1 MGYTGVMEKCK
12 QSEKASPKAHALGT
26 RLRAWASLPAPL
38 VPCFFGFAFSRA
50 ANDLLVHQLALT
62 DAFGPLWGEDFYS
75 LAMLAAF
82 LICAAL
88 ARRIAPLYRKLWVV
102 RGTAGLAIAA
112 SLLVLASGTGGAVQE
127 VLLAAA
133 MAAGGVAGAL
143 FILLWA
149 EFHSCLDPLR
159 IVLYVSGA
167 FLFGSTGAW
176 LLQDLD
182 PVRTALV
189 LIALPLA
196 SVWCLHRS
204 FAQIAPMDLP
214 RSVWGRYEFPWKLI
228 AVLGVYELAY
238 GVWEASP
245 SFVWETYTIGA
256 IGVALAV
263 FALVCFCSRRFDFA
277 LLYRTPFAFMLCGLA
292 MAPLTAAFG
301 EFASDLGVSAGYS
314 LMFLV
319 LTFLLCDLSHRYG
332 VSVLVLC
339 GMQELTAAFRLAGHQ
354 IPAATASGAL
364 PPFAND
370 AFVST
375 LLTVAV
381 VVASIA
387 LLFGNDLPGKWGAS
401 FFGVGTMAAENDDH
415 GRLVERCAALSDV
428 HGLSPRER
436 EVFELLAQGKRPSA
450 IERELVIANGTL
462 KSHTR
467 RIYQKLG
474 IHSKKELQNM
484 VGGDMLDEAEA

>member
-1 MGYTGVMEKCK
+1 MGTNRQNAKRTPGAC
-12 QSEKASPKAHALGT
+12 APAF
-26 RLRAWASLPAPL
+26 RPRAWFSPPAPFVL
-38 VPCFFGFAFSRA
+38 CFFGFSFSRA
-50 ANDLLVHQLALT
+50 ANDLLAHRFALT
-62 DAFGPLWGEDFYS
+62 GALGPLWGEDLYS

-82 LICAAL
+82 LVCAVL
-88 ARRIAPLYRKLWVV
+88 ARKIAPLYRRASIV
-102 RGTAGLAIAA
+102 RGAAGLAIAA
-112 SLLVLASGTGGAVQE
+112 AVLALASPIAGAASSA
-127 VLLAAA
+127 LL
-133 MAAGGVAGAL
+133 MLSIAAGGVGGAL

-149 EFHSCLDPLR
+149 EFHSTLGPLR

-182 PVRTALV
+182 PVRSTLV
-189 LIALPLA
+189 LVILPLA
-196 SVWCLHRS
+196 SVWCLRQS
-204 FAQIAPMDLP
+204 FARVAPMDLP

-245 SFVWETYTIGA
+245 SFAWEAYAIGG

-263 FALVCFCSRRFDFA
+263 FALACFCSKRFDFA
-277 LLYRTPFAFMLCGLA
+277 YVYRTPFALMVCGLA
-292 MAPLTAAFG
+292 MAPLTATLG
-301 EFASDLGVSAGYS
+301 EFASDLGVSAGYA

-319 LTFLLCDLSHRYG
+319 LTFLMCDLSHRYG

-339 GMQELTAAFRLAGHQ
+339 GMQELTAAFRLLGHQ
-354 IPAATASGAL
+354 VPTAMSHGAL
-364 PPFAND
+364 P
-370 AFVST
+370 AFVDDSFVSMA
-375 LLTVAV
+375 LTIAVA
-381 VVASIA
+381 VASIA
-387 LLFGNDLPGKWGAS
+387 LLFGKELPGKWGAS
-401 FFGVGTMAAENDDH
+401 FFGVGTMAAESEEH
-415 GRLVERCAALSDV
+415 GLLAQRCAALCEA
-428 HGLSPRER
+428 HNLSPRER

-474 IHSKKELQNM
+474 IHSKKELLAM
-484 VGGDMLDEAEA
+484 VAADEPADAQA

>member
-1 MGYTGVMEKCK
+1 MGYTGVMGKRE
-12 QSEKASPKAHALGT
+12 QNEKASRRAQTLGA
-26 RLRAWASLPAPL
+26 RLRGWVALPTPL

-50 ANDLLVHQLALT
+50 ANDLLAHRFAST
-62 DAFGPLWGEDFYS
+62 NAFGPLWGEDFYS

-82 LICAAL
+82 LVCAAL
-88 ARRIAPLYRKLWVV
+88 ARKIAPLYRKPWVAQ
-102 RGTAGLAIAA
+102 GAAGLSIAA
-112 SLLVLASGTGGAVQE
+112 SLLVLLSGSGGAAQE
-127 VLLAAA
+127 GLLAAA
-133 MAAGGVAGAL
+133 MVAGGVSGAL

-182 PVRTALV
+182 PGRAALV
-189 LIALPLA
+189 LAALPLA
-196 SVWCLHRS
+196 SVWCLRRS
-204 FAQIAPMDLP
+204 FGQVAPMDLP

-263 FALVCFCSRRFDFA
+263 FALACFCSRRFDFA
-277 LLYRTPFAFMLCGLA
+277 LLYRTPFALMLCGLA
-292 MAPLTAAFG
+292 MAPLTVAFG

-354 IPAATASGAL
+354 VPQVLENGAVPL
-364 PPFAND
+364 FVDD
-370 AFVST
+370 AFVAT
-375 LLTVAV
+375 ALTIAV
-381 VVASIA
+381 VVASIT
-387 LLFGNDLPGKWGAS
+387 LLFGKDLPGKWGAS
-401 FFGVGTMAAENDDH
+401 FFGVGTMATESDDH
-415 GRLVERCAALSDV
+415 GRLAERCAALCEA

-474 IHSKKELQNM
+474 IHSKRELQDM
-484 VGGDMLDEAEA
+484 VGGDDAREAGV